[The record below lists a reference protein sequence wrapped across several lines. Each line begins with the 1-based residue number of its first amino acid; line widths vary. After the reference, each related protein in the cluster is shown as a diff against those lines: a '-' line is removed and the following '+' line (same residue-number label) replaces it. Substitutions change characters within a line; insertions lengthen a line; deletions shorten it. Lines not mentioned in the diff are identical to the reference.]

1 MGFEFN
7 KNRQLITG
15 YITTNKI
22 LFFLIYC
29 LFLFIP
35 VAKSPSIIAGVSAL
49 AIWFLSGK
57 FIKDRRKWL
66 GQKWI
71 LPVLAFLILPWA
83 GLLWTED
90 PRVGIKFA
98 KSSYLWFF
106 PLMIASIDSNGTT
119 KKESLLKAF
128 LIGLSFTALLSIMQ
142 FLGVLPKKNGLP
154 IGLLSGLAHG
164 TLSLFLVFGILI
176 MSFYF
181 KNVTT
186 KRAKLLTL
194 MLLVFYCIDLSV
206 VQGRTGLLAFILLSP
221 IIMYNLLDTRHILFI
236 VLASISILVFFA
248 ASPTV
253 RKRMDLIKTDIEQY
267 SKGNP
272 DTSIG
277 ARFYMWKFSKE
288 IIIEHPIIGAGT
300 GGFKILWKTNKPDKI
315 SHYFN
320 TPHNTFLSVASSF
333 GLIGLVPLIWLFI
346 TLFRFGLYNQ
356 NNIMGFSVLIF
367 SLVFFVGSFTNTLVA
382 GFTNTAWVASF
393 LAFHG
398 SVDNE

>member
-1 MGFEFN
+1 MKFKFN
-7 KNRQLITG
+7 KNKQLTIG
-15 YITTNKI
+15 YVTTNKL

-35 VAKSPSIIAGVSAL
+35 VAKSPSIVAGISAL

-57 FIKDRRKWL
+57 FIKDRKKWL

-90 PRVGIKFA
+90 PGVGINFA
-98 KSSYLWFF
+98 KSSYVWFF
-106 PLMIASIDSNGTT
+106 PLMIASIDLSGTI
-119 KKESLLKAF
+119 KKESLLNAF

-142 FLGVLPKKNGLP
+142 FLGVIPKKNGLP

-176 MSFYF
+176 VSFYF
-181 KNVTT
+181 KNATT
-186 KRAKLLTL
+186 RRAKLLTIT
-194 MLLVFYCIDLSV
+194 LLVFYCIDLSV
-206 VQGRTGLLAFILLSP
+206 VQGRTGLLAFILLYP
-221 IIMYNLLDTRHILFI
+221 IIMYNLLGTKHILFI
-236 VLASISILVFFA
+236 ILASICILVFFA

-253 RKRMDLIKTDIEQY
+253 RERMNLIKTDIEQY
-267 SKGNP
+267 SKDNP

-277 ARFYMWKFSKE
+277 ARFYMWKFSKD
-288 IIIEHPIIGAGT
+288 IIVKHPIIGAGT

-320 TPHNTFLSVASSF
+320 TPHNTFLYVASSF
-333 GLIGLVPLIWLFI
+333 GLIGIVPLIWLFI
-346 TLFRFGLYNQ
+346 TLFKFGLYNQ
-356 NNIMGFSVLIF
+356 NNIIRSEERR
-367 SLVFFVGSFTNTLVA
+367 VGKECRSR
-382 GFTNTAWVASF
+382 WSPY
-393 LAFHG
+393 H
-398 SVDNE
+398 